1 MPDRL
6 SLRSTM
12 LLVVLAFGL
21 AFAIQAP
28 FGSSSSAAK
37 PSAKQDS
44 PALAVNTPGAEPD
57 LALAAAGTVPALR
70 DPLKPRKRRH
80 KQHSAPKVHKAPKVL
95 PAVTPTPTASPTP
108 TATPRYIPPAPRS
121 TPAPKRK
128 PKPTPTPTPQTSGEF
143 DGAGES

>member
-6 SLRSTM
+6 SLRSTL
-12 LLVVLAFGL
+12 LLVTLAFGL

-37 PSAKQDS
+37 PSAKQGS
-44 PALAVNTPGAEPD
+44 PAFAVNAPAAEPD
-57 LALAAAGTVPALR
+57 LALSAAGTVPALR
-70 DPLKPRKRRH
+70 DPLKPRKQRH
-80 KQHSAPKVHKAPKVL
+80 KKHSAPKVDKAPEVL
-95 PAVTPTPTASPTP
+95 PTVTPTPTPTPAP

-128 PKPTPTPTPQTSGEF
+128 PKPTPQTSGEF
-143 DGAGES
+143 DSAGEP